1 MVRAPLI
8 KILGIINLLES
19 NKDELDDLQ
28 FWLNQLKI
36 SSNGMDSIVKK
47 ITEEAQQ
54 IVLNA

>member
-1 MVRAPLI
+1 M
-8 KILGIINLLES
+8 LGIINLLES